1 MSQKDKKFVDLSL
14 EEQIRHVAA
23 CFSYQEGKG
32 WFSNEGEFAGMSLE
46 KVIAALIDF
55 EDAEINA
62 IGDCMSGY
70 CLTQPKLSDFVR
82 KQ

>member
-1 MSQKDKKFVDLSL
+1 MVTQGRKFIDISWDEKIEYVTS
-14 EEQIRHVAA
+14 R
-23 CFSYQEGKG
+23 FSSQEGKG
-32 WFSNEGEFAGMSLE
+32 WFTGEDEFVGASIE
-46 KVIAALIDF
+46 DVIAALIDL

-82 KQ
+82 KA